1 MAFCLAELHCWS
13 SSSSLQVRDTDI
25 GTYQYYDKGEP
36 AIPSEHHYYTDKQC
50 FSESRGYSWTPR
62 NRRPEKLRDSLE
74 KLEEL
79 LQTNSVVHSRWKSK
93 HCCQLMLSSGVLVTL
108 ALNGPQLDRV
118 CVDRTLVGRLPANTV
133 SDAVLSDRLLLLSF
147 LEKSQVCVVYL
158 NRKNQGSPDTSHRLE
173 KLSPSELKVAC
184 VEVRGPPGRRQ
195 GRRVDLNCLQDVAVC
210 WWSLANTNE
219 ELWPWNPSH
228 THTERDN
235 LVLLSCSGA
244 EGLKVNTHTHTHT
257 HTSYVFTHC
266 S

>member
-13 SSSSLQVRDTDI
+13 SSSSLQV
-25 GTYQYYDKGEP
+25 K
-36 AIPSEHHYYTDKQC
+36 A
-50 FSESRGYSWTPR
+50 RGYSWTPR

-147 LEKSQVCVVYL
+147 LEKSQVCVIYL

-173 KLSPSELKVAC
+173 KLSPSELKAQYTHTIYTHT
-184 VEVRGPPGRRQ
+184 E
-195 GRRVDLNCLQDVAVC
+195 
-210 WWSLANTNE
+210 
-219 ELWPWNPSH
+219 H
-228 THTERDN
+228 THT
-235 LVLLSCSGA
+235 A
-244 EGLKVNTHTHTHT
+244 HTH
-257 HTSYVFTHC
+257 
-266 S
+266 